1 MEGLHRYHNKMLNF
15 KFWAYNFVTE
25 EIKTMEEQ
33 PVFSRS
39 AALDFGLCQKSF
51 LLVMPC
57 QHNANIQNSTVT
69 DGILENG
76 YAFE

>member
-15 KFWAYNFVTE
+15 KFWALIAYNFVTE

-51 LLVMPC
+51 

-69 DGILENG
+69 DGILENR
-76 YAFE
+76 YAFK